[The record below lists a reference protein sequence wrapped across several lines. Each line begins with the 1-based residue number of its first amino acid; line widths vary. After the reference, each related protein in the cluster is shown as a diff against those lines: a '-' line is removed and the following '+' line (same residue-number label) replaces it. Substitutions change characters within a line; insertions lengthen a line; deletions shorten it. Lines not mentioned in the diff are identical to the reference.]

1 MMKTEYIRLKR
12 KAKQMKLVTDNKEF
26 IFGDHREHKK
36 DNILWNGRNDGLS
49 LACPWF
55 ISDALQLVSN
65 AQVVTTSK
73 TCLQVADDKNYKRCF
88 SIHFD
93 HKTLLADI
101 DFDDPY
107 LWTKK
112 DYFAFD
118 GFCLDYG
125 LTFEENLIDTNE

>member
-1 MMKTEYIRLKR
+1 
-12 KAKQMKLVTDNKEF
+12 MKLVTDNKEF
-26 IFGDHREHKK
+26 IFKDNRRHKEN
-36 DNILWNGRNDGLS
+36 NILWKSYGKDGYS

-55 ISDALQLVSN
+55 ISNAMQLVSN
-65 AQVVTTSK
+65 AHVVTTSK
-73 TCLQVADDKNYKRCF
+73 TCLQIADEKNYKRCF
-88 SIHFD
+88 SIYFD
-93 HKTLLADI
+93 QKTLWVDI

-125 LTFEENLIDTNE
+125 LTFEENLIDTSK